1 MSTPSYDAI
10 MIGGGLMGCA
20 TAYYLMKA
28 DDSLKVAIIEMDP
41 TYEKASTPLSD
52 GNIRVQFSLKE
63 NIQISQYGL
72 EVVDRFAQEMAVG
85 DQQPDLA
92 FRRQGNIFLV
102 DEEGRAEAEERLA
115 LQKSLGCQVEWL
127 TPVGITE
134 RHPLLDTHTCAG
146 GTWGRGDGTMDPW
159 ALLVGYKDKAI
170 SLGAQY
176 VHGQVT
182 DLLSSGSSIAG
193 VELSSGDRLASNHV
207 VNSAG
212 AWAPQVSRV
221 LGIEL
226 PVLPINRQ
234 VFVIETN
241 ARPDTTLPMIM
252 FPSGLYLI
260 HEQEG
265 LFMCGKSLPDD
276 PVGYDLTWDR
286 QTFMESLWPELVD
299 YVPSFDRLKVTRGW
313 GGLYAVNT
321 LDGNAIV
328 GEWPELAGFYLA
340 TGFSGHGFQQAPAVG
355 RYLAESIMGQPPS
368 LDLSIFSPRR
378 ILENK
383 PVYESKRML
392 I

>member
-20 TAYYLMKA
+20 TAYYLMKG
-28 DDSLKVAIIEMDP
+28 DDSLRVAIVEMDP

-52 GNIRVQFSLKE
+52 GNIRVQFSLRE

-72 EVVDRFAQEMAVG
+72 EIVDRFAQEMAVG
-85 DQQPDLA
+85 DQQPDLS

-127 TPVGITE
+127 SPDGVAQ
-134 RHPLLDTHTCAG
+134 RHPLLDQHACVG
-146 GTWGRGDGTMDPW
+146 GTWGHGDGTMDPW
-159 ALLVGYKDKAI
+159 ALLVGYKNKAT

-176 VHGQVT
+176 IHAKVT
-182 DLLSSGSSIAG
+182 GLLTSGGSIAG
-193 VELSSGDRLASNHV
+193 VELSSGDRLAAKSV

-212 AWAPQVSRV
+212 AWAPQVSRTT
-221 LGIEL
+221 GIEL
-226 PVLPINRQ
+226 PVLPIKRQ

-241 ARPDTTLPMIM
+241 ARPDSILPMIM

-260 HEQEG
+260 HEHEG

-276 PVGYDLTWDR
+276 PVGYDLSWDR
-286 QTFMESLWPELVD
+286 QVFMEELWPELVD
-299 YVPSFDRLKVTRGW
+299 YVPSFDRLKVARGW

-355 RYLAESIMGQPPS
+355 RFLAESIMGQPPS

>member
-28 DDSLKVAIIEMDP
+28 DDRLRVAIVEMDP

-72 EVVDRFAQEMAVG
+72 EVVGRFAQDMAVG

-127 TPVGITE
+127 TPDGIVQL
-134 RHPLLDTHTCAG
+134 HPLLDTRACAG
-146 GTWGRGDGTMDPW
+146 GTWGHGDGTMDPW

-176 VHGQVT
+176 IHGQVT
-182 DLLSSGSSIAG
+182 GLLTSGNSITG
-193 VELSSGDRLASNHV
+193 VELSSGDRLATKSV

-212 AWAPQVSRV
+212 AWAPQVSRGV
-221 LGIEL
+221 GIEL

-241 ARPDTTLPMIM
+241 ARPDATLPMIM

-260 HEQEG
+260 HEHEG

-276 PVGYDLTWDR
+276 PVGYDLSWDR
-286 QTFMESLWPELVD
+286 QVFMEALWPELVD

-321 LDGNAIV
+321 LDGNGIV

-355 RYLAESIMGQPPS
+355 RYRAESIMGQPPS